1 MKKIHELQ
9 RKIELARLELDEA
22 FLQED
27 EFEQYY
33 EKSTK
38 LDELIEE
45 YLKRKERFLHK

>member
-9 RKIELARLELDEA
+9 KKIELARLDLEEA
-22 FLQED
+22 LLQED

-45 YLKRKERFLHK
+45 YMERKERFLHK

>member
-33 EKSTK
+33 VKSTK

-45 YLKRKERFLHK
+45 YLERKERFLHK

>member
-22 FLQED
+22 LLQKD
-27 EFEQYY
+27 EFAQYY

-45 YLKRKERFLHK
+45 YLERKERFLHK